1 MAYEN
6 DIIMRQVRDMTRMLA
21 KILFGNCHVDG
32 FFLEYDS
39 ERAGGFEP
47 LRYIQNQKVVLGL
60 VTSKDAKLEN
70 KDEIIIINIVNFIFV
85 FDIGTYGFSSTL
97 KKLS

>member
-1 MAYEN
+1 MN
-6 DIIMRQVRDMTRMLA
+6 LVA
-21 KILFGNCHVDG
+21 KTLFGNCHVDG

-70 KDEIIIINIVNFIFV
+70 KDEIIKRIHEAEKYVPLNQLSTVSTMWFCFNRRRKL
-85 FDIGTYGFSSTL
+85 TY
-97 KKLS
+97 